1 MGDPVFDKCSVCNRR
16 LVWIDELRG
25 YIPLVSRNC
34 RRDNCPFVV
43 NDVDDLEFDEEV
55 NYDPDNYEE

>member
-1 MGDPVFDKCSVCNRR
+1 MGDPVFGKCPVCKRR
-16 LVWIDELRG
+16 LVWIDELGG

-34 RRDNCPFVV
+34 RRDNCPFV

>member
-1 MGDPVFDKCSVCNRR
+1 MGGDPVFDKCPVCKRR
-16 LVWIDELRG
+16 LVWIDELGG

-34 RRDNCPFVV
+34 CRDNCPFV
-43 NDVDDLEFDEEV
+43 NDEEV

>member
-1 MGDPVFDKCSVCNRR
+1 MGDPVLDKCPVCKRR
-16 LVWIDELRG
+16 LIWIDELGG

-34 RRDNCPFVV
+34 RRDNCPFF
-43 NDVDDLEFDEEV
+43 NDVDDLEIDEEV